1 LHTCQTN
8 ACPHHHHH
16 KENNNNKNSNN
27 NNGQSLPCSSSHVSA
42 PLPFF
47 LAAAA
52 AAATADLPPP
62 IVIFPT
68 QLKVTHDDGDF
79 RATDDQN
86 DQHHQQKPKDV
97 VNGVHPQRRHD
108 EKHFN
113 EDGPERQ
120 QASDHH
126 GNDGV
131 HEPDLFRDLTGDL
144 MGLARQ
150 FVRGF
155 GKTKVGTCAGGGGGW
170 VVGGN
175 EKTKET

>member
-1 LHTCQTN
+1 MPN
-8 ACPHHHHH
+8 
-16 KENNNNKNSNN
+16 ER
-27 NNGQSLPCSSSHVSA
+27 LPAPPPPQRKQQQQEQQQQQRSVFALFLLPRLC

-47 LAAAA
+47 LAAA
-52 AAATADLPPP
+52 ADLPPP

-155 GKTKVGTCAGGGGGW
+155 GKTKVGTCTGGGGGGW
-170 VVGGN
+170 VGGGN
-175 EKTKET
+175 EKKKET